1 MARQKKDW
9 DEVIR
14 IADLALALND
24 TPNDPVERFVYIEGF
39 AHTGDWK
46 KAVELSQA
54 SYKVS
59 KAFVG
64 PLLCKLWDRIE
75 RETDS
80 TPEQVAAVGDRKSVV

>member
-1 MARQKKDW
+1 M
-9 DEVIR
+9 
-14 IADLALALND
+14 
-24 TPNDPVERFVYIEGF
+24 YIEGF
-39 AHTGDWK
+39 AHVGDWK
-46 KAVELSQA
+46 KAVELSKA

-80 TPEQVAAVGDRKSVV
+80 TSEQVAAVGDAIREFECKP